1 MNKRPKRFRK
11 FLILLVVSI
20 IITTSWVIYD
30 YQFLKRY
37 FSFIHAGGDPHVIG
51 LSWYNPRFI
60 ISKDSPENYAS
71 DQEINTKKSSE
82 LSKNEFIFDKVADY
96 ALNDSGQAILI
107 SRYGKI
113 VYERYQNDTTRETL
127 INPQSM
133 SKSLLALAIGYALT
147 QGDIKSLDTPIS
159 EYLPNLSKDRRGSIT
174 IKNLLQMSAGL
185 EQISKDY
192 SPYPWSRGVRQHFGT
207 DFDYWVMQ
215 LQSIDP
221 PGTKFEYNN
230 NESNLL
236 GIVLEKAAGMSY
248 QEYLSKEIWPAFGL
262 GKAEAYLDKENGSI
276 MKSCCIFSRPIDWL
290 KLGQIILDKGE
301 VNQKQVISEEYIT
314 QMTSPSP
321 TNQGYGY
328 QLWLKPL
335 ELRGGYVGEPEP
347 KNPQI
352 WWSSEIYLDTVYKF
366 SGYGHHK
373 TWIIPSLDMVVV
385 RINGNNWPKEPFDQS
400 KIPNM
405 LIKSL
410 GSTQP

>member
-11 FLILLVVSI
+11 FLILMVVSI

-133 SKSLLALAIGYALT
+133 SKSLLALAIGYSLT

-159 EYLPNLSKDRRGSIT
+159 EYLPDLSKDRRGSIT

-221 PGTKFEYNN
+221 PGTMFEYNN

-236 GIVLEKAAGMSY
+236 GMVLEKAVGMSY

-314 QMTSPSP
+314 QMTNSSP

-328 QLWLKPL
+328 QLWFKPL
-335 ELRGGYVGEPEP
+335 ELRGGYVGEPAP

-352 WWSSEIYLDTVYKF
+352 WWSSELYLDTVYKF

-373 TWIIPSLDMVVV
+373 TWIIPNLDMVVV

>member
-11 FLILLVVSI
+11 FLILLLVSI

-37 FSFIHAGGDPHVIG
+37 FSFIHAGGDPHLIG

-60 ISKDSPENYAS
+60 ISKNSPENYES

-113 VYERYQNDTTRETL
+113 VYERYQNDTSRETL

-159 EYLPNLSKDRRGSIT
+159 EYLPDLSKGRRGSIT
-174 IKNLLQMSAGL
+174 ITNLLQMSAGL

-215 LQSIDP
+215 LQLIDP

-236 GIVLEKAAGMSY
+236 GMVLEKAVGMSY

-301 VNQKQVISEEYIT
+301 VNQKQVINEKYIT
-314 QMTSPSP
+314 QMTTPSP

-335 ELRGGYVGEPEP
+335 ELRGGYVGEPAP

-352 WWSSEIYLDTVYKF
+352 WWSSEIYLDTVYNF

-385 RINGNNWPKEPFDQS
+385 RINGNSWPKEPFDQS

-410 GSTQP
+410 GSTQS

>member
-1 MNKRPKRFRK
+1 MNKRTKRFRK
-11 FLILLVVSI
+11 FLILLVASI

-37 FSFIHAGGDPHVIG
+37 FSFIHAGGDPHLIG

-159 EYLPNLSKDRRGSIT
+159 EYLPDLSKDRRGSIT
-174 IKNLLQMSAGL
+174 VKNLLQMSAGL

-207 DFDYWVMQ
+207 DFNYWVMQ

-236 GIVLEKAAGMSY
+236 GMVLEKAVGMSY

-301 VNQKQVISEEYIT
+301 VNQKRVISEEYIT
-314 QMTSPSP
+314 QMTNSSP

-328 QLWLKPL
+328 QLWFKPL
-335 ELRGGYVGEPEP
+335 ELRGGYVGEPAP

-352 WWSSEIYLDTVYKF
+352 WWSSELYLDTVYKF

-373 TWIIPSLDMVVV
+373 TWIIPNLDMVVV

>member
-1 MNKRPKRFRK
+1 MNKRTKRFRK
-11 FLILLVVSI
+11 FLILLVASI

-51 LSWYNPRFI
+51 LNWYKPRFI
-60 ISKDSPENYAS
+60 ISKNSPVDAWHNPV
-71 DQEINTKKSSE
+71 
-82 LSKNEFIFDKVADY
+82 SKNEKQTQLDLNTSLYDAVAEY
-96 ALNDSGQAILI
+96 AFNDGGQALLI

-113 VYERYQNDTTRETL
+113 VYERYLNDTSRETL

-159 EYLPNLSKDRRGSIT
+159 EYLPDLSKDRRGSIT

-236 GIVLEKAAGMSY
+236 GMVLEKAVGMSY

-301 VNQKQVISEEYIT
+301 VNQKQVINEKYIT
-314 QMTSPSP
+314 QMTTPSP

-335 ELRGGYVGEPEP
+335 ELRGGYVGEPAP

-352 WWSSEIYLDTVYKF
+352 WWSSEIYLDTVYNF

-385 RINGNNWPKEPFDQS
+385 RINGNSWPKEPFDQS

-410 GSTQP
+410 GSTQS

>member
-11 FLILLVVSI
+11 FLILMVVSI

-159 EYLPNLSKDRRGSIT
+159 EYLPDLSKDRRGSIT

-221 PGTKFEYNN
+221 PGTMFEYNN

-236 GIVLEKAAGMSY
+236 GMVLEKAVGMSY

-314 QMTSPSP
+314 QMTNSSP

-328 QLWLKPL
+328 QLWFKPL
-335 ELRGGYVGEPEP
+335 ELRGGYVGEPAP

-352 WWSSEIYLDTVYKF
+352 WWSSELYLDTVYKF

-410 GSTQP
+410 GSTQS

>member
-1 MNKRPKRFRK
+1 MNKRTKRFRK
-11 FLILLVVSI
+11 FLILLVASI

-37 FSFIHAGGDPHVIG
+37 FSFIHAGGDPHLIG

-159 EYLPNLSKDRRGSIT
+159 EYLTDLSKDRRGSIT
-174 IKNLLQMSAGL
+174 VKNLLQMSAGL

-207 DFDYWVMQ
+207 DFNYWVMQ

-236 GIVLEKAAGMSY
+236 GMVLEKAVGMSY

-314 QMTSPSP
+314 QMTNSSP

-328 QLWLKPL
+328 QLWFKPL
-335 ELRGGYVGEPEP
+335 ELRGGYVGEPAP

-352 WWSSEIYLDTVYKF
+352 WWSSELYLDTVYKF

-373 TWIIPSLDMVVV
+373 TWIIPNLDMVVV

>member
-1 MNKRPKRFRK
+1 MSKRSKRFRK
-11 FLILLVVSI
+11 FLILLVASI
-20 IITTSWVIYD
+20 VITTSWVIYD

-60 ISKDSPENYAS
+60 ISKDSPENSRY
-71 DQEINTKKSSE
+71 DREIDTKNTSE
-82 LSKNEFIFDKVADY
+82 LNKNELIFDKVADY

-113 VYERYQNDTTRETL
+113 VYERYQNDTSRETL

-159 EYLPNLSKDRRGSIT
+159 EYLPDLSKDRRGSIT

-207 DFDYWVMQ
+207 DFNYWVMQ

-236 GIVLEKAAGMSY
+236 GMVLEKAVGMSY

-314 QMTSPSP
+314 QMTNSSP

-328 QLWLKPL
+328 QLWFKPL
-335 ELRGGYVGEPEP
+335 ELRGGYVGEPAP

-352 WWSSEIYLDTVYKF
+352 WWSSELYLDTVYKF

-373 TWIIPSLDMVVV
+373 TWIIPNLDMVVV
-385 RINGNNWPKEPFDQS
+385 RINGNSWPKEPFDQS

-405 LIKSL
+405 LIETL

>member
-1 MNKRPKRFRK
+1 MKKNSKLFRK
-11 FLILLVVSI
+11 FLILSVVSI
-20 IITTSWVIYD
+20 IITMSWVIYD

-37 FSFIHAGGDPHVIG
+37 FTFIHSGGDPHVIG
-51 LSWYNPRFI
+51 LNWYNPRFI

-71 DQEINTKKSSE
+71 DQEIDTKKSSE
-82 LSKNEFIFDKVADY
+82 LSKNELIFDKVADY

-133 SKSLLALAIGYALT
+133 SKSLLALAIGYAFT

-159 EYLPNLSKDRRGSIT
+159 EYIPDLSKDRRGSIT

-230 NESNLL
+230 NKSNLL
-236 GIVLEKAAGMSY
+236 GMVLEKAVGMSY
-248 QEYLSKEIWPAFGL
+248 QEYLSKEIWPVFGL
-262 GKAEAYLDKENGSI
+262 GKAEAYLDKEDGSI

-301 VNQKQVISEEYIT
+301 INQKQVIYKEYIN
-314 QMTSPSP
+314 QMTTPSP
-321 TNQGYGY
+321 TNHGYGY
-328 QLWLKPL
+328 LLWLKPL
-335 ELRGGYVGEPEP
+335 ELRGGYVGREVP
-347 KNPQI
+347 KNSQI
-352 WWSSEIYLDTVYKF
+352 WWSSELYLDTVYKF

-373 TWIIPSLDMVVV
+373 TWIIPSLDMVIV
-385 RINGNNWPKEPFDQS
+385 RINGNTWPKEPFDQS

-405 LIKSL
+405 LIETL
-410 GSTQP
+410 GSTKP

>member
-1 MNKRPKRFRK
+1 MNKRHKHNRK
-11 FLILLVVSI
+11 FLILLVASI
-20 IITTSWVIYD
+20 IITTCWVIYD

-37 FSFIHAGGDPHVIG
+37 FSFIHAGGDPHLIG

-159 EYLPNLSKDRRGSIT
+159 EYLPDLSKDRRGSIT
-174 IKNLLQMSAGL
+174 VKNLLQMSAGL

-207 DFDYWVMQ
+207 DFNYWVMQ

-236 GIVLEKAAGMSY
+236 GMVLEKAVGMSY

-301 VNQKQVISEEYIT
+301 VNQKRVISEEYIT
-314 QMTSPSP
+314 QMTNSSP

-328 QLWLKPL
+328 QLWFKPL
-335 ELRGGYVGEPEP
+335 ELRGGYVGEPAP

-352 WWSSEIYLDTVYKF
+352 WWSSELYLDTVYKF

-373 TWIIPSLDMVVV
+373 TWIIPNLDMVVV

>member
-1 MNKRPKRFRK
+1 MSKRSKRFRK
-11 FLILLVVSI
+11 FLILLVASI
-20 IITTSWVIYD
+20 VITTSWVIYD

-60 ISKDSPENYAS
+60 ISKDSPENSRY
-71 DQEINTKKSSE
+71 DREIDTKKTSE
-82 LSKNEFIFDKVADY
+82 LNKNELIFDKVADY

-113 VYERYQNDTTRETL
+113 VYERYQNDTSRETL

-159 EYLPNLSKDRRGSIT
+159 EYLPDLSKDRRGSIT

-207 DFDYWVMQ
+207 DFNYWVMQ

-236 GIVLEKAAGMSY
+236 GMVLEKAVGMSY

-314 QMTSPSP
+314 QMTNSSP

-328 QLWLKPL
+328 QLWFKPL
-335 ELRGGYVGEPEP
+335 ELRGGYVGEPAP

-352 WWSSEIYLDTVYKF
+352 WWSSELYLDTVYKF

-373 TWIIPSLDMVVV
+373 TWIIPNLDMVVV
-385 RINGNNWPKEPFDQS
+385 RINGNSWPKEPFDQS

>member
-1 MNKRPKRFRK
+1 MKKNSKLFRK
-11 FLILLVVSI
+11 FLILSVVSI
-20 IITTSWVIYD
+20 IITISWIIYD

-37 FSFIHAGGDPHVIG
+37 ITFIHSGGDPHVIG
-51 LSWYNPRFI
+51 LNWYNPRFI

-71 DQEINTKKSSE
+71 DQEIDTKKSSE
-82 LSKNEFIFDKVADY
+82 LSKNELIFDKVADY

-159 EYLPNLSKDRRGSIT
+159 EYIPDLSKDRRGSIT

-230 NESNLL
+230 NKSNLL
-236 GIVLEKAAGMSY
+236 GMVLEKAVGMSY
-248 QEYLSKEIWPAFGL
+248 QEYLSKEIWPVFGL
-262 GKAEAYLDKENGSI
+262 GKAEAYLDKVDGSI

-301 VNQKQVISEEYIT
+301 INQKQVIYKEYIN
-314 QMTSPSP
+314 QMTTPSP

-328 QLWLKPL
+328 LLWLKPL
-335 ELRGGYVGEPEP
+335 ELRGGYVGREVP
-347 KNPQI
+347 KNSQI
-352 WWSSEIYLDTVYKF
+352 WWSSELYLDTVYKF

-373 TWIIPSLDMVVV
+373 TWIIPSLDMVIV
-385 RINGNNWPKEPFDQS
+385 RINGNTWPKEPFDQS

-405 LIKSL
+405 LIETL
-410 GSTQP
+410 GSTKP

>member
-1 MNKRPKRFRK
+1 MNKRTKRFRK
-11 FLILLVVSI
+11 FLILLVASI

-37 FSFIHAGGDPHVIG
+37 FSFIHAGGDPHLIG

-159 EYLPNLSKDRRGSIT
+159 EYLPDLSKDRRGSIT
-174 IKNLLQMSAGL
+174 VKNLLQMSAGL

-207 DFDYWVMQ
+207 DFNYWVMQ

-236 GIVLEKAAGMSY
+236 GMVLEKAVGMSY

-314 QMTSPSP
+314 QMTNSSP

-328 QLWLKPL
+328 QLWFKPL
-335 ELRGGYVGEPEP
+335 ELRGGYVGEPAP

-352 WWSSEIYLDTVYKF
+352 WWSSELYLDTVYKF

-385 RINGNNWPKEPFDQS
+385 RINGNKWPKEPFDQS

-405 LIKSL
+405 LIETL

>member
-1 MNKRPKRFRK
+1 MNKRHKHNRK
-11 FLILLVVSI
+11 FLILLVASI

-60 ISKDSPENYAS
+60 ISKDSPENSRY
-71 DQEINTKKSSE
+71 DQENNTKKSSE

-159 EYLPNLSKDRRGSIT
+159 EYLPDLNKDRRGSIT
-174 IKNLLQMSAGL
+174 VKNLLQMSAGL

-236 GIVLEKAAGMSY
+236 GMVLEKAVGMSY

-301 VNQKQVISEEYIT
+301 VNQKQVINEKYIT
-314 QMTSPSP
+314 QMTTPSP

-335 ELRGGYVGEPEP
+335 ELRGGYVGEPAP

-352 WWSSEIYLDTVYKF
+352 WWSSEIYLDTVYNF

-385 RINGNNWPKEPFDQS
+385 RINGNSWPKEPFDQS

-410 GSTQP
+410 GSTQS

>member
-11 FLILLVVSI
+11 FLILMVVSI

-159 EYLPNLSKDRRGSIT
+159 EYLPDLSKDRRGSIT

-221 PGTKFEYNN
+221 PGTMFEYNN

-236 GIVLEKAAGMSY
+236 GMVLEKAVGMSY

-314 QMTSPSP
+314 QMTNSSP

-328 QLWLKPL
+328 QLWFKPL
-335 ELRGGYVGEPEP
+335 ELRGGYVGEPAP

-352 WWSSEIYLDTVYKF
+352 WWSSELYLDTVYKF

-373 TWIIPSLDMVVV
+373 TWIIPNLDMVVV

>member
-1 MNKRPKRFRK
+1 MNKSSKLFRK
-11 FLILLVVSI
+11 FLILLVISI
-20 IITTSWVIYD
+20 IITSSWVFYD
-30 YQFLKRY
+30 FQFLKRY
-37 FSFIHAGGDPHVIG
+37 LSFIHAGGDPHVIG

-159 EYLPNLSKDRRGSIT
+159 EYLPDLSKDRRGSIT
-174 IKNLLQMSAGL
+174 VQNLLQMSAGL

-236 GIVLEKAAGMSY
+236 GMVLEKAVGMSY

-301 VNQKQVISEEYIT
+301 VNQKQVINEKYIT
-314 QMTSPSP
+314 QMTTPSP

-335 ELRGGYVGEPEP
+335 ELRGGYVGEPAP

-352 WWSSEIYLDTVYKF
+352 WWSSEIYLDTVYNF

-373 TWIIPSLDMVVV
+373 TWIIPSLDMAVV
-385 RINGNNWPKEPFDQS
+385 RINGNSWPKEPFDQS

-410 GSTQP
+410 GSTQS

>member
-1 MNKRPKRFRK
+1 MNKSSNLFRK
-11 FLILLVVSI
+11 FLILLIISI
-20 IITTSWVIYD
+20 VISIGVLTYD

-37 FSFIHAGGDPHVIG
+37 FSFIHAGGDPHLIG
-51 LSWYNPRFI
+51 LNWYKPRFI
-60 ISKDSPENYAS
+60 ISKNSPVDAWYDPGSNNEKQTQLDLNTSLYNSVAEYAF
-71 DQEINTKKSSE
+71 N
-82 LSKNEFIFDKVADY
+82 NG
-96 ALNDSGQAILI
+96 GQALLI

-113 VYERYQNDTTRETL
+113 VYERYLNDTSRETL

-159 EYLPNLSKDRRGSIT
+159 EYLPDLSKDRRGSIT

-192 SPYPWSRGVRQHFGT
+192 SPYPWSRGVRQHFGS

-236 GIVLEKAAGMSY
+236 GMVLEKAVGMSY
-248 QEYLSKEIWPAFGL
+248 QKYLSKEIWPAFGL
-262 GKAEAYLDKENGSI
+262 GKAEAYLDKEEGSI

-290 KLGQIILDKGE
+290 KLGQIILDKGK
-301 VNQKQVISEEYIT
+301 VNQEQVINEEYIT
-314 QMTSPSP
+314 QMTNPSS

-335 ELRGGYVGEPEP
+335 ELRSGYVGEPEP
-347 KNPQI
+347 KNPKI
-352 WWSSEIYLDTVYKF
+352 WWSSELYLDTVYKF

-373 TWIIPSLDMVVV
+373 TWIIPSLDMVIV
-385 RINGNNWPKEPFDQS
+385 RINGNTWPKEPFDQS

-405 LIKSL
+405 LIETL
-410 GSTQP
+410 GSTKP

>member
-1 MNKRPKRFRK
+1 
-11 FLILLVVSI
+11 
-20 IITTSWVIYD
+20 
-30 YQFLKRY
+30 
-37 FSFIHAGGDPHVIG
+37 
-51 LSWYNPRFI
+51 
-60 ISKDSPENYAS
+60 
-71 DQEINTKKSSE
+71 
-82 LSKNEFIFDKVADY
+82 
-96 ALNDSGQAILI
+96 
-107 SRYGKI
+107 
-113 VYERYQNDTTRETL
+113 
-127 INPQSM
+127 M

-159 EYLPNLSKDRRGSIT
+159 KYLPDLSKDRRGSIT

-236 GIVLEKAAGMSY
+236 GMVLEKAVGMSY

-301 VNQKQVISEEYIT
+301 VNQKQVINEKYIT
-314 QMTSPSP
+314 QMTTPSP

-335 ELRGGYVGEPEP
+335 ELRGGYVGEPAP

-352 WWSSEIYLDTVYKF
+352 WWSSEIYLDTVYNF

-385 RINGNNWPKEPFDQS
+385 RINGNSWPKEPFDQS

-410 GSTQP
+410 GSTQS

>member
-11 FLILLVVSI
+11 FLILMVVSI

-159 EYLPNLSKDRRGSIT
+159 EYLPDLSKDRRGSIT
-174 IKNLLQMSAGL
+174 VKNLLQMSAGL

-236 GIVLEKAAGMSY
+236 GMVLEKAVGMSY

-301 VNQKQVISEEYIT
+301 VNQKQVISEKYIT
-314 QMTSPSP
+314 QMTTPSP

-335 ELRGGYVGEPEP
+335 ELRGGYVGEPAP

-352 WWSSEIYLDTVYKF
+352 WWSSEIYLDTVYNF

>member
-1 MNKRPKRFRK
+1 MNKSSKLFRK
-11 FLILLVVSI
+11 FLILLVISI
-20 IITTSWVIYD
+20 IISISGLIYD
-30 YQFLKRY
+30 YHFLKRY

-82 LSKNEFIFDKVADY
+82 LSKNELIFDKVADY

-159 EYLPNLSKDRRGSIT
+159 EYLPDLSKDRRGSIT

-236 GIVLEKAAGMSY
+236 GMVLEKAVGMSY

-301 VNQKQVISEEYIT
+301 VNQKQVINEKYIT
-314 QMTSPSP
+314 QMTTPSP

-335 ELRGGYVGEPEP
+335 ELRGGYVGEPAP

-352 WWSSEIYLDTVYKF
+352 WWSSELYLDTVYKF

>member
-159 EYLPNLSKDRRGSIT
+159 EYLPDLSKDRRGSIT
-174 IKNLLQMSAGL
+174 VKNLLQMSAGL

-221 PGTKFEYNN
+221 PGKKFEYNN

-236 GIVLEKAAGMSY
+236 GMVLEKAVGMSY

-301 VNQKQVISEEYIT
+301 VNQKQVINEKYIT
-314 QMTSPSP
+314 QMTTPSP

-335 ELRGGYVGEPEP
+335 ELRGGYVGEPAP

-352 WWSSEIYLDTVYKF
+352 WWSSELYLDTVYKF

-373 TWIIPSLDMVVV
+373 TWIIPNLDMVVV

>member
-1 MNKRPKRFRK
+1 MNKSSNLFRK
-11 FLILLVVSI
+11 FLILLVISI
-20 IITTSWVIYD
+20 IISIGVLIYD

-37 FSFIHAGGDPHVIG
+37 FSFIHAGGDPHVIR
-51 LSWYNPRFI
+51 LNWYKPRFI
-60 ISKDSPENYAS
+60 ISKNSPLDAWYDPVSNNEKQTQLDLNTSLYDVVAEYA
-71 DQEINTKKSSE
+71 
-82 LSKNEFIFDKVADY
+82 F
-96 ALNDSGQAILI
+96 NDGGQALLI

-113 VYERYQNDTTRETL
+113 VYERYLHDTSRETL

-159 EYLPNLSKDRRGSIT
+159 EYLPDLSKDRRGSIT

-192 SPYPWSRGVRQHFGT
+192 SPYPWSRGVRQHFGS

-215 LQSIDP
+215 LLSIDP

-236 GIVLEKAAGMSY
+236 GMVLEKAVGMSY
-248 QEYLSKEIWPAFGL
+248 KEYLSKEIWPAFGL
-262 GKAEAYLDKENGSI
+262 GKAEAYLDKEDGSI

-290 KLGQIILDKGE
+290 KLGQIILDKGK
-301 VNQKQVISEEYIT
+301 VNQKQVINEEYIT

-328 QLWLKPL
+328 QLCLKPL
-335 ELRGGYVGEPEP
+335 ELRGGYVGEPAP

-373 TWIIPSLDMVVV
+373 TWIIPSLGMVVA
-385 RINGNNWPKEPFDQS
+385 RINGNKWPKEPFDQS

-405 LIKSL
+405 LIETL

>member
-1 MNKRPKRFRK
+1 MNRSPKRFRK
-11 FLILLVVSI
+11 FLILLVASI

-37 FSFIHAGGDPHVIG
+37 FSFIHAGGDPHLIG

-159 EYLPNLSKDRRGSIT
+159 EYLPDLSKDRRGSIT
-174 IKNLLQMSAGL
+174 VKNLLQMSAGL

-207 DFDYWVMQ
+207 DFNYWVMQ

-236 GIVLEKAAGMSY
+236 GMVLEKAVGMSY

-314 QMTSPSP
+314 QMTNSSP

-328 QLWLKPL
+328 QLWFKPL
-335 ELRGGYVGEPEP
+335 ELRGGYVGEPAP

-352 WWSSEIYLDTVYKF
+352 WWSSELYLDTVYKF

-373 TWIIPSLDMVVV
+373 TWIIPNLDMVVV

>member
-159 EYLPNLSKDRRGSIT
+159 EYLPDLSKDRRGSIT
-174 IKNLLQMSAGL
+174 VKNLLQMSAGL

-221 PGTKFEYNN
+221 PGTMFEYNN

-236 GIVLEKAAGMSY
+236 GMVLEKAVGMSY

-314 QMTSPSP
+314 QMTNSSP

-328 QLWLKPL
+328 QLWFKPL
-335 ELRGGYVGEPEP
+335 ELRGGYVGEPAP

-352 WWSSEIYLDTVYKF
+352 WWSSELYLDTVYKF

-373 TWIIPSLDMVVV
+373 TWIIPNLDMVVV

>member
-159 EYLPNLSKDRRGSIT
+159 EYLPDLSKDRRGSIT
-174 IKNLLQMSAGL
+174 VKNLLQMSAGL

-236 GIVLEKAAGMSY
+236 GMVLEKAVGMSY

-301 VNQKQVISEEYIT
+301 VNQKQVINEKYIT
-314 QMTSPSP
+314 QMTTPSP

-335 ELRGGYVGEPEP
+335 ELRGGYVGEPAP

-352 WWSSEIYLDTVYKF
+352 WWSSEIYLDTVYNF

-410 GSTQP
+410 GSTQS

>member
-1 MNKRPKRFRK
+1 MNKDSKLFRK
-11 FLILLVVSI
+11 FLILLVISI
-20 IITTSWVIYD
+20 IISIGVLIYD
-30 YQFLKRY
+30 YHFLKRY

-51 LSWYNPRFI
+51 LNWYKPRFI
-60 ISKDSPENYAS
+60 ISKNSPVDAGYDPVSNNEKQTKL
-71 DQEINTKKSSE
+71 DLNTS
-82 LSKNEFIFDKVADY
+82 LYDAVAEY
-96 ALNDSGQAILI
+96 ALNDGGQALLI

-113 VYERYQNDTTRETL
+113 VYERYLNDTSRETL

-159 EYLPNLSKDRRGSIT
+159 EYLPDLSNDRRGVIT

-314 QMTSPSP
+314 QMTNPSS

-405 LIKSL
+405 LIKLL
-410 GSTQP
+410 GSTQS

>member
-51 LSWYNPRFI
+51 LSWYNPRLI

-82 LSKNEFIFDKVADY
+82 LSKNELIFDKVADY

-159 EYLPNLSKDRRGSIT
+159 EYLPDLSKDRRGSIT
-174 IKNLLQMSAGL
+174 VKNLLQMSAGL

-221 PGTKFEYNN
+221 PGTMFEYNN

-236 GIVLEKAAGMSY
+236 GMVLEKAVGMSY

-314 QMTSPSP
+314 QMTNPSP

-335 ELRGGYVGEPEP
+335 ELRGGYVGEPVP

-352 WWSSEIYLDTVYKF
+352 WWSSEIYLDTVYNF

-405 LIKSL
+405 LIRSL
-410 GSTQP
+410 GSTQS

>member
-1 MNKRPKRFRK
+1 MNKRPKGFRK

-159 EYLPNLSKDRRGSIT
+159 EYLPDLSKDRRGSIT
-174 IKNLLQMSAGL
+174 VKNLLQMSAGL

-221 PGTKFEYNN
+221 PGTMFEYNN

-236 GIVLEKAAGMSY
+236 GMVLEKAVGMSY

-314 QMTSPSP
+314 QMTNSSP

-328 QLWLKPL
+328 QLWFKPL
-335 ELRGGYVGEPEP
+335 ELRGGYVGEPAP

-352 WWSSEIYLDTVYKF
+352 WWSSELYLDTVYKF

-373 TWIIPSLDMVVV
+373 TWIIPNLDMVVV

>member
-11 FLILLVVSI
+11 FLILMVVSI

-159 EYLPNLSKDRRGSIT
+159 EYLPDLSKDRRGSIT
-174 IKNLLQMSAGL
+174 VKNLLQMSAGL

-221 PGTKFEYNN
+221 PGKKFEYNN

-236 GIVLEKAAGMSY
+236 GMVLEKAVGMSY

-301 VNQKQVISEEYIT
+301 VNQKQVINEKYIT
-314 QMTSPSP
+314 QMTTPSP

-335 ELRGGYVGEPEP
+335 ELRGGYVGEPKP

-410 GSTQP
+410 GSTQS

>member
-1 MNKRPKRFRK
+1 MNKRTKRFRK
-11 FLILLVVSI
+11 FLILLVASI

-37 FSFIHAGGDPHVIG
+37 FSFIHAGGDPHLIG

-60 ISKDSPENYAS
+60 ISKNRPENYAS

-159 EYLPNLSKDRRGSIT
+159 EYLPDLSKDRRGSIT
-174 IKNLLQMSAGL
+174 VKNLLQMSAGL

-207 DFDYWVMQ
+207 DFNYWVMQ

-236 GIVLEKAAGMSY
+236 GMVLEKAVGMSY

-314 QMTSPSP
+314 QMTNSSP

-328 QLWLKPL
+328 QLWFKPL
-335 ELRGGYVGEPEP
+335 ELRGGYVGEPAP

-352 WWSSEIYLDTVYKF
+352 WWSSELYLDTVYKF

-373 TWIIPSLDMVVV
+373 TWIIPNLDMVVV
-385 RINGNNWPKEPFDQS
+385 RINGNKWPKEPFDQS

-405 LIKSL
+405 LIETL

>member
-1 MNKRPKRFRK
+1 MNKSSKHYRK
-11 FLILLVVSI
+11 FLILFVISI
-20 IITTSWVIYD
+20 IISIGVLIYNHH
-30 YQFLKRY
+30 FFKRY
-37 FSFIHAGGDPHVIG
+37 FSFINSGGDAHVIG
-51 LSWYNPRFI
+51 LDWYNPRFI
-60 ISKDSPENYAS
+60 ISEDSPENFEPNQ
-71 DQEINTKKSSE
+71 DIDTKKKLEINDNK
-82 LSKNEFIFDKVADY
+82 LIFNKVADY

-107 SRYGKI
+107 SRYGRI
-113 VYERYQNDTTRETL
+113 VYERYQNNTTRETL

-147 QGDIKSLDTPIS
+147 QGDINSLDTPIS
-159 EYLPNLSKDRRGSIT
+159 KYFPELSKDRRGSIT
-174 IKNLLQMSAGL
+174 IQNLLQMSAGL

-192 SPYPWSRGVRQHFGT
+192 SPYLWSRGVRQHFGT

-236 GIVLEKAAGMSY
+236 GMVLEKAVGMSY
-248 QEYLSKEIWPAFGL
+248 QEYLSKEIWPAFDL
-262 GKAEAYLDKENGSI
+262 GKAEAYLDKEDGSI

-301 VNQKQVISEEYIT
+301 VNKKQVINEEYIT
-314 QMTSPSP
+314 QMTTPSP
-321 TNQGYGY
+321 TNQSYGY

-335 ELRGGYVGEPEP
+335 KLRGGNVGKPVP
-347 KNPQI
+347 KNPKI
-352 WWSSEIYLDTVYKF
+352 WWSSEIYLDTVYNF

-410 GSTQP
+410 GSNQS

>member
-11 FLILLVVSI
+11 FLILLLVSI

-60 ISKDSPENYAS
+60 ISKDSPENSRY
-71 DQEINTKKSSE
+71 DREKDTKKSSE
-82 LSKNEFIFDKVADY
+82 LSKNELIFDKVADY

-113 VYERYQNDTTRETL
+113 VYERYQNDTSRETL

-159 EYLPNLSKDRRGSIT
+159 EYLPDLSKDRRGSIT
-174 IKNLLQMSAGL
+174 VKNLLQMSAGL

-207 DFDYWVMQ
+207 DFNYWVMQ

-236 GIVLEKAAGMSY
+236 GMVLEKAVGMSY

-301 VNQKQVISEEYIT
+301 VNQKQVINEKYIT
-314 QMTSPSP
+314 QMTTPSP

-335 ELRGGYVGEPEP
+335 ELRGGYVGEPAP

-352 WWSSEIYLDTVYKF
+352 WWSSEIYLDTVYNF

-385 RINGNNWPKEPFDQS
+385 RINGNSWPKEPFDQS

-410 GSTQP
+410 GSTQS

>member
-1 MNKRPKRFRK
+1 MNKSLKHFRK
-11 FLILLVVSI
+11 FLILLVISI
-20 IITTSWVIYD
+20 IITSSWVFYD

-51 LSWYNPRFI
+51 LNWYKPRFI
-60 ISKDSPENYAS
+60 ISKNSPVDAWHNPV
-71 DQEINTKKSSE
+71 
-82 LSKNEFIFDKVADY
+82 SKNEKQTQLDLNTSLYDAVAEY
-96 ALNDSGQAILI
+96 AFNDGGQALLI

-113 VYERYQNDTTRETL
+113 VYERYLNDTSRETL

-159 EYLPNLSKDRRGSIT
+159 EYLPDLSKDRRGSIT

-236 GIVLEKAAGMSY
+236 GMVLEKAVGMSY

-301 VNQKQVISEEYIT
+301 VNQKQVINEKYIT
-314 QMTSPSP
+314 QMTTPSP

-328 QLWLKPL
+328 QLWFKPL
-335 ELRGGYVGEPEP
+335 ELRGG
-347 KNPQI
+347 
-352 WWSSEIYLDTVYKF
+352 
-366 SGYGHHK
+366 
-373 TWIIPSLDMVVV
+373 
-385 RINGNNWPKEPFDQS
+385 
-400 KIPNM
+400 
-405 LIKSL
+405 
-410 GSTQP
+410 

>member
-1 MNKRPKRFRK
+1 MNKRTKRFRK
-11 FLILLVVSI
+11 FLILLVASI

-37 FSFIHAGGDPHVIG
+37 FSFIHAGGDPHLIG

-159 EYLPNLSKDRRGSIT
+159 EYLPDLSKDRRGSIT
-174 IKNLLQMSAGL
+174 VKNLLQMSAGL

-192 SPYPWSRGVRQHFGT
+192 SPYPWSRGVRQHFGS

-236 GIVLEKAAGMSY
+236 GIVLEKAVGMSY

-314 QMTSPSP
+314 QMTNSSP

-328 QLWLKPL
+328 QLWFKPL
-335 ELRGGYVGEPEP
+335 ELRGGYVGEPAP

-352 WWSSEIYLDTVYKF
+352 WWSSELYLDTVYKF

-373 TWIIPSLDMVVV
+373 TWIIPNLDMVVV
-385 RINGNNWPKEPFDQS
+385 RINGNKWPKEPFDQS

-405 LIKSL
+405 LIETL
-410 GSTQP
+410 GATQP

>member
-11 FLILLVVSI
+11 FLILMVVSI

-159 EYLPNLSKDRRGSIT
+159 EYLPDLSKDRRGSIT

-221 PGTKFEYNN
+221 PGTMFEYNN

-236 GIVLEKAAGMSY
+236 GMVLEKAVGMSY

-301 VNQKQVISEEYIT
+301 VNQKQVINEEYIT
-314 QMTSPSP
+314 QMTTPSP

-352 WWSSEIYLDTVYKF
+352 WWSSEIYLDTVYNF

>member
-1 MNKRPKRFRK
+1 MNRSPKRFRK
-11 FLILLVVSI
+11 FLILLVASI

-37 FSFIHAGGDPHVIG
+37 FSFIHAGGDPHLIG

-113 VYERYQNDTTRETL
+113 VYERYQNDTSRETL

-159 EYLPNLSKDRRGSIT
+159 EYLPDLSKDRRGSIT
-174 IKNLLQMSAGL
+174 VKNLLQMSAGL

-207 DFDYWVMQ
+207 DFNYWVMQ

-236 GIVLEKAAGMSY
+236 GMVLEKAVGMSY

-314 QMTSPSP
+314 QMTNSSP

-328 QLWLKPL
+328 QLWFKPL
-335 ELRGGYVGEPEP
+335 ELRGGYVGEPAP

-352 WWSSEIYLDTVYKF
+352 WWSSELYLDTVYKF

-373 TWIIPSLDMVVV
+373 TWIIPNLDMVVV